1 MPAREVAPAATSP
14 GEEAR
19 HESGQSGRERLLKA
33 VAALKL
39 TMLLHAASAAERLA
53 LINGRKYLEGQK
65 IDGTVLVEAITP
77 KGVMLSY
84 EGERYLLTP

>member
-1 MPAREVAPAATSP
+1 
-14 GEEAR
+14 
-19 HESGQSGRERLLKA
+19 
-33 VAALKL
+33 
-39 TMLLHAASAAERLA
+39 MLLHSESAAERLA